1 VEIPREMTFE
11 RIKKKPPVQTIGRR
25 EIVNFP
31 DLGLF
36 GLVAKIDTGANTSAL
51 HCHDVRVENGVL
63 FFKLLDESHPEYD
76 DREHRFE
83 QFEEKLIRNSF
94 GQSEFRYVVRTT
106 IVLGNRKIR
115 SIISLSDRAQMR
127 YPVLIGRR
135 LLKSRYVV
143 DVSLLNALSEK
154 G

>member
-1 VEIPREMTFE
+1 MTFE

-25 EIVNFP
+25 ETVDFP
-31 DLGLF
+31 ELGLF

-51 HCHDVRVENGVL
+51 HCRDVRVENGVL

-83 QFEEKLIRNSF
+83 HYEEKLIRNSF
-94 GQSEFRYVVRTT
+94 GQSEFRYVVRTM
-106 IVLGNRKIR
+106 IVVGNRKIR

-135 LLKSRYVV
+135 LLKSRFIV

-154 G
+154 E

>member
-1 VEIPREMTFE
+1 MKFE
-11 RIKKKPPVQTIGRR
+11 RIKKKHPVQIIGRR
-25 EIVNFP
+25 EIVSFP

-63 FFKLLDESHPEYD
+63 YFKLLDESHPEYD

-94 GQSEFRYVVRTT
+94 GQSELRYVVRTT
-106 IVLGNRKIR
+106 IMLGNRKIR

-135 LLKSRYVV
+135 LLKNRFNV
-143 DVSLLNALSEK
+143 DVSLLNALSDQSK
-154 G
+154 